1 MQSTFPQRRRK
12 PPTGAKQRK
21 LFRTAP
27 RRQARA
33 SSRGASQKRRAEGAS
48 ACHAPPQK
56 CTLPQQLS
64 PLTPS
69 ARLLREPRRR
79 FAQQSGLSRP
89 RRRPRRLSRSPQYP
103 PTPINAA
110 TRTPARRSA
119 LGLAERGRR
128 RLSPPPPN
136 AVLPFW
142 QNRAPRPL
150 PTKNAAHE

>member
-33 SSRGASQKRRAEGAS
+33 SSRSASQKRRAEGAS
-48 ACHAPPQK
+48 ACPAPPQK
-56 CTLPQQLS
+56 CTLPHQLS
-64 PLTPS
+64 LLTPK
-69 ARLLREPRRR
+69 
-79 FAQQSGLSRP
+79 
-89 RRRPRRLSRSPQYP
+89 RSPPEGTSP
-103 PTPINAA
+103 PLCGAKRLVSPSSANAAAFSIPAISPTLINAA

-119 LGLAERGRR
+119 LGFTERGRR
-128 RLSPPPPN
+128 RLSPPPQN
-136 AVLPFW
+136 AVLPFR